1 MDIGT
6 ALAISGII
14 VAIAIG
20 TWQIVLAQKQMNAM
34 PKIELTVDPKL
45 ATDSPIL
52 IGGVRWLNS
61 GNLFW
66 LAHDLMLTIYEARRN
81 ADRDHVVFGLRQSLH
96 NLRCLGLAGT
106 EVEKML
112 AQLKYDVGS
121 RDNANLSPQ
130 EQERV
135 SEECASYIKYIGT
148 LSEIHQPDFVA
159 RPDSL

>member
-1 MDIGT
+1 MDIGIT
-6 ALAISGII
+6 LAVVGLV

-20 TWQIVLAQKQMNAM
+20 AWQIVLAQKQVKAL
-34 PKIELTVDPKL
+34 PKIELTVDPRL
-45 ATDSPIL
+45 TTDSQIL
-52 IGGVRWLNS
+52 GGGVRWLNS

-81 ADRDHVVFGLRQSLH
+81 ADRDHVAFGLRQSLH
-96 NLRCLGLAGT
+96 NLRCLGLSGS

-112 AQLKYDVGS
+112 AQLKHDVGS
-121 RDNANLSPQ
+121 RESANLSPQ

-135 SEECASYIKYIGT
+135 SEECASFIKYIGT
-148 LSEIHQPDFVA
+148 LAEIHQPDFVA